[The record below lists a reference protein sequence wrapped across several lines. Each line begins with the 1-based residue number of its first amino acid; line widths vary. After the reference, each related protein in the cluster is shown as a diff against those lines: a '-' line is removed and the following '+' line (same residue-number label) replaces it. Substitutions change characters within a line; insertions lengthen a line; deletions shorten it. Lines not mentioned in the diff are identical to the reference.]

1 MNIEIYTELL
11 KTIEQQQAVIAKL
24 VNENAQLE
32 NALEV
37 MCREISQGTKRK
49 FGGLRDF
56 EKGLFFNNK
65 IEVVYE

>member
-32 NALEV
+32 NDLNV
-37 MCREISQGTKRK
+37 MCKEFS
-49 FGGLRDF
+49 DA
-56 EKGLFFNNK
+56 
-65 IEVVYE
+65 

>member
-11 KTIEQQQAVIAKL
+11 KTIEQQQAVITKL

-37 MCREISQGTKRK
+37 MCREIS
-49 FGGLRDF
+49 
-56 EKGLFFNNK
+56 
-65 IEVVYE
+65 

>member
-32 NALEV
+32 NDLKV
-37 MCREISQGTKRK
+37 MCDEFS
-49 FGGLRDF
+49 
-56 EKGLFFNNK
+56 
-65 IEVVYE
+65 